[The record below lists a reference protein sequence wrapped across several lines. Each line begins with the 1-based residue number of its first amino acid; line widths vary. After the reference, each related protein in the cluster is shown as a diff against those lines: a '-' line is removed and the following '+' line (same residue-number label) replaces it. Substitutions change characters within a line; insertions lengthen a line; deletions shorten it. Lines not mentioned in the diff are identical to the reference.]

1 MGEVNTVT
9 IDTSA
14 ETVGKTADE
23 LVQEA
28 HDAAAAEQV
37 AADRPDWLPEKFKSA
52 EDMAQA
58 YAELESKM
66 GSGEKAEAPAEQPS
80 AEVPSAE
87 AIRDSGLDLGSLEGE
102 YRENGELSA
111 ESYEAAAKAG
121 YSKEIVDRYIEG
133 QQAIVERQ
141 VSDIVSTVGGRE
153 GYDDLIGWASDNL
166 SEGEIDAFNRTIESN
181 DVDSIKLA
189 VNGLQARRD
198 SGAPSEPQRQIDGGQ
213 PASMDRFESWAQV
226 KEAMA
231 DPRYSSDPAYNNAVV
246 QKLGRS
252 QL

>member
-1 MGEVNTVT
+1 MGEVISNT

-14 ETVGKTADE
+14 ENVGKTPDQ

-28 HDAAAAEQV
+28 HDAAAAEQ
-37 AADRPDWLPEKFKSA
+37 AAAERPEWLPEKFKSP

-58 YAELESKM
+58 YAALESKL
-66 GSGEKAEAPAEQPS
+66 GSGEKPAEEPA
-80 AEVPSAE
+80 AEPAAVPTADAVRE
-87 AIRDSGLDLGSLEGE
+87 SGLDLNSLEAE
-102 YRENGELSA
+102 YRDSGELSP

-121 YSKEIVDRYIEG
+121 YSKEVVDKYIEG
-133 QQAIVERQ
+133 QQAVVEQQ
-141 VSDIVSTVGGRE
+141 VNEIVSTVGGRE
-153 GYDDLIGWASDNL
+153 GYEDLIGWAADNL

-189 VNGLQARRD
+189 VNGLQARRN
-198 SGAPSEPQRQIDGGQ
+198 SNAPADPVRQIEGGQ
-213 PASMDRFESWAQV
+213 APMADKFDSWAQV
-226 KEAMA
+226 KDAMA
-231 DPRYSSDPAYNNAVV
+231 DPRYSTDPAYNNAVV

>member
-1 MGEVNTVT
+1 MGEVITNT

-14 ETVGKTADE
+14 ESVGKTPDQ

-28 HDAAAAEQV
+28 HDSAAAEQV
-37 AADRPDWLPEKFKSA
+37 AAERPEWLPEKFKSP

-58 YAELESKM
+58 YSALEQKM
-66 GSGEKAEAPAEQPS
+66 GSGEQKPAETSEALTP
-80 AEVPSAE
+80 E
-87 AIRDSGLDLGSLEGE
+87 AIRESGLDLTSLESE
-102 YRENGELSA
+102 YRQNGELSS
-111 ESYEAAAKAG
+111 ESYEAAKKAG
-121 YSKEIVDRYIEG
+121 YSKEVVNNYIEG

-141 VSDIVSTVGGRE
+141 VGDIVSTVGGRE
-153 GYDDLIGWASDNL
+153 GYDDLISWASDAL

-189 VNGLQARRD
+189 VNGLQARRN
-198 SGAPSEPQRQIDGGQ
+198 SGAPNDPIRQVEGGQ
-213 PASMDRFESWAQV
+213 APTADRFESWAQV

-231 DPRYSSDPAYNNAVV
+231 DPRYSTDPAYNNAVV

-252 QL
+252 QI